1 MKPSRGIETTL
12 TRPLQVN
19 MMFAG
24 VVACLCAT
32 IPETYAPAILLKRA
46 KRLRAETGDLHI
58 TTEQELFK
66 KSLEE
71 IIVETA
77 IRPFRE
83 FC

>member
-1 MKPSRGIETTL
+1 
-12 TRPLQVN
+12 

-46 KRLRAETGDLHI
+46 KRLRAETGDPHI
-58 TTEQELFK
+58 TTEQELFR
-66 KSLEE
+66 KSLKE
-71 IIVETA
+71 IVVETA

-83 FC
+83 SFSVTLVTSKFNDTSSQR